1 MLGVGCFFC
10 SLAAWLFLLCAGAFA
25 QLPEPSSTPPVPP
38 GPPSSNPFMPRPR
51 VIPFNQPQPV
61 SPLDQ
66 LRRGPMG
73 GTLSA
78 TASFE
83 PGLLRLMRFGEYRVT
98 ILGISAGIEIPDPL
112 PAPDGLIVELTDK
125 SPGGTILNGQRV
137 PSMTFRYT
145 VTAGRAGTFLM
156 PSFTATVAG
165 QPVTVP
171 AAQVVVQEPGPDDL
185 PYQPVKAVLDL
196 AAGEYF
202 VGQMLPAR
210 LLVFDTPDETVQAIA
225 NVTKPSGDFLF
236 QSQSGSR
243 RERIVWEGKER
254 VALVTPLRLTPIK
267 PGETEV
273 SLQAIVFVN
282 KLNAT
287 GRPSGNTAQA
297 MLDTMPV
304 HVRVRALPEPG
315 RPTSFT
321 GAIGKFELGQPAL
334 SAAEAVVGDPVTL
347 TVTIMGEGNLESIGA
362 PVIATNDGWQSFTP
376 TMTVDRDA
384 FSGRGTKTITY
395 TLIPRRAD
403 VRTVPTIPFSY
414 FDPERKQYVDLAIP
428 PVALS
433 VKPAGESPAPEPV
446 AAATPAP
453 QATSEP
459 GAPRAPEPFL
469 TGLAE
474 KSGAWRSSASPV
486 SSQRIFWAMQ
496 IVPACALLGLALWRR
511 RADFLAAHPE
521 IVRRRAARV
530 AARRHLQVARSAAR
544 RSDADGFVTASIDAI
559 RAAAAPLDST
569 EAGSLVLQEVLA
581 KLPPDHGAAETVQK
595 LFQHTHTKNFSGHG
609 VASNGVLDLLP
620 AVQKTVATIERHQ
633 P

>member
-1 MLGVGCFFC
+1 M
-10 SLAAWLFLLCAGAFA
+10 
-25 QLPEPSSTPPVPP
+25 
-38 GPPSSNPFMPRPR
+38 
-51 VIPFNQPQPV
+51 IPFNQGQPMQPT

-83 PGLLRLMRFGEYRVT
+83 PSMLRLMRFGEYRVT
-98 ILGISAGIEIPDPL
+98 ILGISAGIEIPEPL
-112 PAPDGLIVELTDK
+112 PAPDGLILDLTDK
-125 SPGGTILNGQRV
+125 SPGGTIVNGQRV

-145 VTAGRAGTFLM
+145 VTAARAGTFLV

-171 AAQVVVQEPGPDDL
+171 AAQVVVQEPGPGDL
-185 PYQPVKAVLDL
+185 PYQAVKAVLDL
-196 AAGEYF
+196 TAGEYF

-210 LLVFDTPDETVQAIA
+210 LLVFDTPDETVQAVA

-243 RERIVWEGKER
+243 RERLAWQGKES
-254 VALVTPLRLTPIK
+254 VVLVTPLRLTPIK
-267 PGETEV
+267 PGETDV

-297 MLDTMPV
+297 MLDTAPV
-304 HVRVRALPEPG
+304 HVRVRALPEAG
-315 RPTSFT
+315 RPANFT

-347 TVTIMGEGNLESIGA
+347 TVTIMGEGNLESIAA
-362 PVIATNDGWQSFTP
+362 PAIESNDAWQSFTP

-395 TLIPRRAD
+395 TLIPRRVD
-403 VRTVPTIPFSY
+403 VRTVPSIPFSY

-428 PVALS
+428 PLPVS
-433 VKPAGESPAPEPV
+433 VKPAGEPPAAPV

-453 QATSEP
+453 QAAPDAPAPHAAEP
-459 GAPRAPEPFL
+459 IL

-474 KSGAWRSSASPV
+474 KPGSWRRSASPI
-486 SSQRIFWAMQ
+486 SSRRIFWVAQ
-496 IVPACALLGLALWRR
+496 VVPALALLGLGVWRR

-521 IVRRRAARV
+521 IVRRRAARA
-530 AARRHLQVARSAAR
+530 AARRHLQLARSAAS
-544 RSDADGFVTASIDAI
+544 RSDADAFVAASIDAI
-559 RAAAAPLDST
+559 RAAAAPLDTT
-569 EAGSLVLQEVLA
+569 EAESLVLQEVLA
-581 KLPPDHGAAETVQK
+581 KLPRENGAAETVQK
-595 LFQHTHTKNFSGHG
+595 LYEHTHTKNFSGHG

-620 AVQKTVATIERHQ
+620 AVQKTVAIIERHQ